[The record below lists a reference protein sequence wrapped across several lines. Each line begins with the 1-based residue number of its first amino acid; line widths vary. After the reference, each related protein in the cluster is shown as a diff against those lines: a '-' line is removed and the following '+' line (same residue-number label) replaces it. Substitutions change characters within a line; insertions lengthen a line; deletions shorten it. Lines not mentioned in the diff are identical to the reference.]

1 MILRFLDLIRKW
13 KKDLAIKEIN
23 WDKLENQV
31 KEFDIKNNQEW
42 EKLKILK
49 ERSNLENEKLK
60 IEIAKLKKYDLF
72 FTSENQAIRI
82 SEIEY
87 ISHLKKGEYY
97 RLKIKDSKDFLW
109 IQKNEVEEIKK
120 QIEKL
125 KKLDCN

>member
-1 MILRFLDLIRKW
+1 MILGFLDLIRKW

-42 EKLKILK
+42 GKLKIIK

-60 IEIAKLKKYDLF
+60 IEIKKLKKDDLF
-72 FTSENQAIRI
+72 FTSENQAVRI
-82 SEIEY
+82 NEIED
-87 ISHLKKGEYY
+87 ISYSKKDELYCLKTKNSKGC
-97 RLKIKDSKDFLW
+97 LW

-120 QIEKL
+120 QIEKIRY
-125 KKLDCN
+125 